1 MYDKSMPS
9 LEEETSLQ
17 NMLLKEVESRLLE
30 GLEIVIKCQNSRW
43 SLENM
48 AFQYLL

>member
-1 MYDKSMPS
+1 MR
-9 LEEETSLQ
+9 
-17 NMLLKEVESRLLE
+17 LKEVESRLLE
-30 GLEIVIKCQNSRW
+30 GLEIVIKCQTSRW